1 MALPKLE
8 TSRFE
13 TVIPSTGQQI
23 SYRPYLVKEEK
34 ILMMAMETNDQK
46 AIVRAAKDV
55 IKSCVYDEINVNN
68 LAVFDIEHMFLE
80 LRSKSVGESIDLKIK
95 CDYCEALNEVNV
107 DFNEIGVTVPDSKN
121 IIMINDTVGIQMRY
135 PSFDDVSAL
144 EAGNEETVEA
154 AFDII
159 QKCIHSIFD
168 EENVYLAK
176 DEGKNKM
183 REFLESM
190 TSTQFALIQDFFET
204 MPSLKANI
212 EFDCVACKEHNNTE
226 LRGLQS
232 FFT

>member
-1 MALPKLE
+1 
-8 TSRFE
+8 
-13 TVIPSTGQQI
+13 
-23 SYRPYLVKEEK
+23 
-34 ILMMAMETNDQK
+34 MMAMETNDQK
-46 AIVRAAKDV
+46 AIVRATKDV
-55 IKSCVYDEINVNN
+55 IKSCVYDEINVND

-95 CDYCEALNEVNV
+95 CDHCEALNEVNV

-121 IIMINDTVGIQMRY
+121 IIMITDTVGLQMRY

-159 QKCIHSIFD
+159 QRCIYSIFD

-204 MPSLKANI
+204 MPALKANI

-226 LRGLQS
+226 LKGLQS